1 MGLLDVVLNPL
12 KDYVSLS
19 DLLLLIG
26 ENTQNPLYDIC
37 LYLQSVKFGEAV
49 TPYKINQDFA
59 LYECKDFIKNMD
71 GLNAVSSIIDDI
83 ANHLKQDESDRKL
96 VVQSLMGLNEIC
108 GWQEHIKR
116 YFYQEWQKEYYFKR
130 QDLLAFKPLAKC
142 LELNFAMQEEYRE
155 IARLRRQLQQVL
167 DGRYLSSLIS
177 QNDRLRKENETLQAK
192 LQPNIKKYGTL
203 SEQLEQQT
211 QTETISELQNR
222 IAELESQLAS
232 QSENGT
238 PASEPYFDK
247 DDIYTY
253 PPELDMAVRIWHE
266 IYRTDNMPKHFTNHS
281 EKFTQACRNLRFNF
295 TESAIKNRL
304 QKVTTPQSQK
314 NKTKNKNSLN

>member
-1 MGLLDVVLNPL
+1 MGLLDITLNPL
-12 KDYVSLS
+12 KDYISLP

-83 ANHLKQDESDRKL
+83 ANNLKQDESDRKL

-130 QDLLAFKPLAKC
+130 QDLLAFEPLAEC
-142 LELNFAMQEEYRE
+142 LEPNFAMQEEYRE
-155 IARLRRQLQQVL
+155 IARLRKQLQQVL

-177 QNDRLRKENETLQAK
+177 QNDRLKKENETLQAK
-192 LQPNIKKYGTL
+192 LQPNINRYGTL
-203 SEQLEQQT
+203 SEQLEQQA
-211 QTETISELQNR
+211 QTETISKLQNR

-238 PASEPYFDK
+238 PAIVELPHTNAALAALFDAMNTHWQNPK
-247 DDIYTY
+247 Q
-253 PPELDMAVRIWHE
+253 PP
-266 IYRTDNMPKHFTNHS
+266 K
-281 EKFTQACRNLRFNF
+281 QAF
-295 TESAIKNRL
+295 IKNWIL
-304 QKVTTPQSQK
+304 DNYP
-314 NKTKNKNSLN
+314 SLDPSKALWIDKIIRHQDV